1 MPGHH
6 ARPRNVH
13 EQQHDGLCANAE
25 HGPLPVRQHKDGCK
39 GIEGDREARGDRMIE
54 AGLLKDST
62 ARRKEI
68 DDRENQHVRH
78 ARAEQIAGGEVGS
91 LEAHGSNISRQ
102 LRQ

>member
-1 MPGHH
+1 M
-6 ARPRNVH
+6 
-13 EQQHDGLCANAE
+13 
-25 HGPLPVRQHKDGCK
+25 
-39 GIEGDREARGDRMIE
+39 IEG
-54 AGLLKDST
+54 GLLKDST